1 MATQA
6 YSAYGTQV
14 RIGDGIALAPLTIVS
29 ATNATPIIVATSIPH
44 GVPIGDVSYGVV
56 SGVGGNTAA
65 NGSWVIEA
73 TTGTAFVLRDSVGN
87 GTYTS
92 GGTLTIQSTFAYIA
106 ELTDVQ
112 GAGSSTDLIDT
123 SAHDGSGYSSQ
134 ITTLKRTNTLQL
146 NVNLVPQNPTHDED
160 TGLLSLYNS
169 GAKRHWLLVLP
180 PYPATG
186 VRATGH
192 MYALVSYYT
201 EALPVNGVV
210 AAQFELAT
218 DGSFDWS
225 D

>member
-14 RIGDGIALAPLTIVS
+14 RIGDGVPLAPLTV
-29 ATNATPIIVATSIPH
+29 TNASNSTPITITTSAPH
-44 GVPIGDVSYGVV
+44 GVVDVSYATV
-56 SGVGGNTAA
+56 SGVLGNTGA
-65 NGSWVIEA
+65 NGSWVVETVTP
-73 TTGTAFVLRDSVGN
+73 TTLRLRNSVGT
-87 GTYTS
+87 GAYTS
-92 GGTLTIQSTFAYIA
+92 GGILTRQSTFAYIA

-112 GAGSSTDLIDT
+112 GAGSTTDLIDT

-146 NVNLVPQNPTHDED
+146 NVNLVPGHPTHDED

-169 GAKRHWLLVLP
+169 SAMRHWLLVLP

-192 MYALVSYYT
+192 MYAFVSYYT
-201 EALPVNGVV
+201 ETLAVNGVV

-218 DGSFDWS
+218 DGAFTWS
-225 D
+225 E